1 MEPWLLL
8 FFDNQTALQVSSLV
22 GFLLLAFFIFYFFS
36 REGRDERGRKVTA
49 IASLAAFIMLFV
61 SMNVLSGFTDWASE
75 NPRPDA
81 QLYAAGL
88 LGGAFNRRRRHP
100 DRPETADPL
109 TEGTLWGI

>member
-61 SMNVLSGFTDWASE
+61 SMNVLSGFTDWACE
-75 NPRPDA
+75 NPVRMRSCM
-81 QLYAAGL
+81 QLAYSAVL
-88 LGGAFNRRRRHP
+88 L
-100 DRPETADPL
+100 TADAAILLVRKLP
-109 TEGTLWGI
+109 IR

>member
-61 SMNVLSGFTDWASE
+61 SMNMLSGFTDWASE
-75 NPRPDA
+75 NPVRMRSCM
-81 QLYAAGL
+81 QLAYSAVLLAANAAIL
-88 LGGAFNRRRRHP
+88 LVRKLPIR
-100 DRPETADPL
+100 
-109 TEGTLWGI
+109 

>member
-61 SMNVLSGFTDWASE
+61 SMNVLRAFTYWASE
-75 NPRPDA
+75 TPAGMRRCMPGA
-81 QLYAAGL
+81 YAGVL
-88 LGGAFNRRRRHP
+88 L
-100 DRPETADPL
+100 TADAAILLVRKLP
-109 TEGTLWGI
+109 IR

>member
-61 SMNVLSGFTDWASE
+61 SMNVLSGFTHWARE
-75 NPRPDA
+75 NPV
-81 QLYAAGL
+81 
-88 LGGAFNRRRRHP
+88 RRRSCMQLAYSAGRL
-100 DRPETADPL
+100 TADGAILLVRKLP
-109 TEGTLWGI
+109 IR

>member
-8 FFDNQTALQVSSLV
+8 FFDNQTALQVSSFV

-75 NPRPDA
+75 NHVRMRSCM
-81 QLYAAGL
+81 QLAYSAVPL
-88 LGGAFNRRRRHP
+88 
-100 DRPETADPL
+100 TADAAILIVRKLP
-109 TEGTLWGI
+109 IR

>member
-61 SMNVLSGFTDWASE
+61 SMNVLSGFTDWACE
-75 NPRPDA
+75 NPVRMRSCM
-81 QLYAAGL
+81 QLAYSAVL
-88 LGGAFNRRRRHP
+88 L
-100 DRPETADPL
+100 TADAVILIVRKLP
-109 TEGTLWGI
+109 IR

>member
-61 SMNVLSGFTDWASE
+61 SMNVLSGFTAWASE
-75 NPRPDA
+75 NPVRMRSCM
-81 QLYAAGL
+81 QLAYSAVL
-88 LGGAFNRRRRHP
+88 L
-100 DRPETADPL
+100 TADAAILIVRKLP
-109 TEGTLWGI
+109 IR

>member
-22 GFLLLAFFIFYFFS
+22 GFLLLAFFIFS

-75 NPRPDA
+75 NPVRMRSCM
-81 QLYAAGL
+81 QLAYSAVL
-88 LGGAFNRRRRHP
+88 L
-100 DRPETADPL
+100 TADAAILIVRKLP
-109 TEGTLWGI
+109 IR

>member
-8 FFDNQTALQVSSLV
+8 FFDNQTALQVSSFV

-61 SMNVLSGFTDWASE
+61 SMNVLSGFTDWACE
-75 NPRPDA
+75 NPVRMRSCM
-81 QLYAAGL
+81 QLAYSAVL
-88 LGGAFNRRRRHP
+88 L
-100 DRPETADPL
+100 TADAAILIVRKLP
-109 TEGTLWGI
+109 IR